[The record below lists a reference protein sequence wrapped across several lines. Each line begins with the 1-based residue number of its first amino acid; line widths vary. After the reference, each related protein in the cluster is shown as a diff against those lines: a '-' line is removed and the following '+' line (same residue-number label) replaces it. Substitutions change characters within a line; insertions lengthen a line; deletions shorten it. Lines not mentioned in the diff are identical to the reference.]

1 MMMLLCVSCRPAPAF
16 REGDWY
22 CKDCNTHN
30 FASRS
35 QCFKCSAQRD

>member
-1 MMMLLCVSCRPAPAF
+1 MRLLPRRPAPAF

-35 QCFKCSAQRD
+35 QCFKCSAARD